1 MVQVKDLTEL
11 TLEERWSEVKDDD
24 EEWWDEIKPRT
35 LAAVKVLM
43 EEAME
48 VEMLEELH
56 AAKYRRTELRRGYRN
71 GYRYRGLLTELG
83 PIEQIRVPRDRDGQY
98 RTQVLPR
105 YERRQSRVNRMVRQM
120 FLAGVSTRRVRE
132 VIEPLLGAGVS
143 AQSVSRICRS
153 LDAEVQRYH
162 RRDLADCYQYL
173 LLDGIVLKV
182 KGAAEVKHRVV
193 LCAYGITHDGVREM
207 IDFRQA
213 ASESEAMWTAFLDS
227 LYRRGLSG
235 DRLEL
240 VSTDGCAG
248 LHRALDTVYPFVPR
262 QRCWAHKMRNVAAK
276 LPRKHQD
283 ACLAEAKTIYQAH
296 TRREAVL
303 RFRMWAQRWRAIAP
317 KAVRCI
323 EGDLDELL
331 SFLDCPQ
338 VHWKK
343 VRTTNAIERAF
354 REVRRRT
361 RPMSCFQNSDSVERI
376 IFGVISHLNTNWKAK
391 HLPQFTHN
399 S

>member
-1 MVQVKDLTEL
+1 MQVRDLTEL
-11 TLEERWSEVKDDD
+11 TLEERWSAVKDDED
-24 EEWWDEIKPRT
+24 WWDEIKPRT
-35 LAAVKVLM
+35 LSAVKVLM

-48 VEMLEELH
+48 VELVEQLT

-83 PIEQIRVPRDRDGQY
+83 PIERIRVPRDRDGQY
-98 RTQVLPR
+98 RTEVLPR
-105 YERRQSRVNRMVRQM
+105 YQRRQSRVNRMVREM
-120 FLAGVSTRRVRE
+120 FLAGVSTRRVQE
-132 VIEPLLGAGVS
+132 VIEPLLGYSVS
-143 AQSVSRICRS
+143 AQTVSRICRS

-162 RRDLADCYQYL
+162 RREIDDRYRYL

-182 KGAAEVKHRVV
+182 KGAAELKRRVV
-193 LCAYGITHDGVREM
+193 LCAYGITHNGVREF

-213 ASESEAMWTAFLDS
+213 SSESEAMWTAFLDS
-227 LYRRGLSG
+227 LYRRGLTG
-235 DRLEL
+235 DNLEL
-240 VSTDGCAG
+240 VSTDGCTA
-248 LHRALDTVYPFVPR
+248 LHRAIETVYPFVPR

-303 RFRMWAQRWRAIAP
+303 RFRQWAAHWRSIAP
-317 KAVRCI
+317 NAVRCI
-323 EGDLDELL
+323 EHDLDELL
-331 SFLDCPQ
+331 PFLDCPQ
-338 VHWKK
+338 AHWKK

-376 IFGVISHLNTNWKAK
+376 IFGVISHLNNNWKAK
-391 HLPQFTHN
+391 PLPQFTHK